1 MVYIQTNNSEQ
12 EVKQLLG
19 LQSEE
24 GGLTL
29 QQLRLMPASQCV
41 DLLVEIKNI
50 ILRNSSEDAKQKIQQ
65 LLRAPHLTKN

>member
-50 ILRNSSEDAKQKIQQ
+50 NLRNSSEDAKQKIQQ